1 MDSYFEKGVN
11 LKGTLWA
18 KGIVHFDGDFEGE
31 IHSTTHISVG
41 KAAKIL
47 GNIKA
52 HDVTSKGYIQ
62 GNLLAKNK
70 VLLMDESWLIGDIA
84 AYHLIIGEGSK
95 FNGNCTMIDGPIDR
109 APKTMAEDL
118 DTLEHP
124 LVVDDKETK
133 NLKPDQSNSSQIGYK
148 LSKKNIGIAATVLF
162 FAWGIWYSL

>member
-1 MDSYFEKGVN
+1 MDSYFEKGVH

-18 KGIVHFDGDFEGE
+18 KGIVHIDGDFEGE
-31 IHSTTHISVG
+31 IFSTSHISLG
-41 KAAKIL
+41 KAAKIT

-70 VLLMDESWLIGDIA
+70 VLLMDESSLIGDIS

-95 FNGNCTMIDGPIDR
+95 FNGNCKMIDGPIVR
-109 APKTMAEDL
+109 APKTMEEDL

-124 LVVDDKETK
+124 LVFDDKETK
-133 NLKPDQSNSSQIGYK
+133 ILKSDQSNPRKIGYK
-148 LSKKNIGIAATVLF
+148 LSKKNMGIAAAVLF
-162 FAWGIWYSL
+162 FAWGIWSSL

>member
-1 MDSYFEKGVN
+1 MDSYFEKGVH

-18 KGIVHFDGDFEGE
+18 KGIVHLDSDFEGE
-31 IHSTTHISVG
+31 IYSTSHISLG
-41 KAAKIL
+41 KAAKIT

-70 VLLMDESWLIGDIA
+70 VLLMNESSLIGDIS

-95 FNGNCTMIDGPIDR
+95 FNGNCKMIDGPIVR
-109 APKTMAEDL
+109 APKTMEEDL

-124 LVVDDKETK
+124 LVFDDKETE
-133 NLKPDQSNSSQIGYK
+133 NLKPDQSNSSQIDYK
-148 LSKKNIGIAATVLF
+148 LSKKNMGIAAAVLF
-162 FAWGIWYSL
+162 FAWGIWSSL

>member
-1 MDSYFEKGVN
+1 MDSYFEKGVH

-18 KGIVHFDGDFEGE
+18 KGIVHLDGDFEGE
-31 IHSTTHISVG
+31 IYSTSHISLG

-70 VLLMDESWLIGDIA
+70 VLLMNESSLIGDIS

-95 FNGNCTMIDGPIDR
+95 FNGNCKMIDGPIAR
-109 APKTMAEDL
+109 APKTMEEDL

-124 LVVDDKETK
+124 LAVADKEIK
-133 NLKPDQSNSSQIGYK
+133 NLKPNKSKSNQIGYK
-148 LSKKNIGIAATVLF
+148 LSKKNMGIAAAVLF